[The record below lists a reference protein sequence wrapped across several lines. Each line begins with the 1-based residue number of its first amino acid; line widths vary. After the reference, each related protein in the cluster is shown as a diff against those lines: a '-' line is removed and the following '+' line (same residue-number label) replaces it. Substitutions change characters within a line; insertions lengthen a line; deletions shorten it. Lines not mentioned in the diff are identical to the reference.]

1 MFNKLTLAR
10 VKGLILAGAFDRRAC
25 AAEFAPCGPT
35 QPASVGFVAPRA
47 AHGMMM
53 ENVAGHYIMAA
64 QVETRSVPS
73 AEIKKWVDAAARK
86 IEGETGRKPGKKQRG
101 ELKQEALLDL
111 MPKAF
116 PKATRVA
123 IWIDPVTNLIALDN
137 TSAAKTDAVFT
148 LLAQA
153 LEIVIEPVTTVTSPA
168 AAMRAW
174 LVRASDGAFDFASEC
189 ELRNPDTKASVR
201 YANTSLAAPD
211 IRQRVSE
218 GMSVC
223 KLGLDYLGQASFV
236 LSDNLT
242 LSKIELNVPG
252 ADGQDDAFD
261 ADVAITTGTLR
272 PMLQALLNALGGET
286 AT

>member
-10 VKGLILAGAFDRRAC
+10 VKGLILAGTFDQRAR

-47 AHGMMM
+47 AHGLMM

-64 QVETRSVPS
+64 QVETRSVPG

-86 IEGETGRKPGKKQRG
+86 IEDETGRKPGKKQRS

-168 AAMRAW
+168 AAMNDW
-174 LVRASDGAFDFASEC
+174 VMGGCEWFELGEEC
-189 ELRNPDTKASVR
+189 ELRNPDSKATVR
-201 YANTSLAAPD
+201 YTNMDVKAPEV
-211 IRQRVSE
+211 RTHVVGGKAVR
-218 GMSVC
+218 
-223 KLGLDYLGQASFV
+223 KLGLDYDGQASFV

-261 ADVAITTGTLR
+261 ADVAIATGTLR
-272 PMLQALLNALGGET
+272 PMLQALLNALGGEVT
-286 AT
+286 S